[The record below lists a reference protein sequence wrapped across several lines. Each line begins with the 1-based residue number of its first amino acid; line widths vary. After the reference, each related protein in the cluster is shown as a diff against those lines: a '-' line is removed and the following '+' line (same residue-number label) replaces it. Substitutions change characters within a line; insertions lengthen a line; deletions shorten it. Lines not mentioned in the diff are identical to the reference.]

1 MGGVCVGGV
10 FLSVDMSDDA
20 IVDRR
25 TRQLLGE
32 AGYGAL
38 MEAMQGDKSEFVG
51 RLYDVVEASAEPQN
65 ADGEKPYTMNVVRFL
80 LRELVLRR

>member
-1 MGGVCVGGV
+1 
-10 FLSVDMSDDA
+10 MSDDA
-20 IVDRR
+20 IVDRC

-38 MEAMQGDKSEFVG
+38 MEAVQGDKSEFVA
-51 RLYDVVEASAEPQN
+51 RLFGLPKHSAEPQN